1 MIEGIDQLLECMLV
15 ISDIAINRQVPAARG
30 PADEEDDEEEDD
42 EEEEDEIREPRRR
55 PIEPLHTVSELHL
68 TE

>member
-1 MIEGIDQLLECMLV
+1 MIEGVDQLLECKPG
-15 ISDIAINRQVPAARG
+15 SDLAIDGQVPSVRG
-30 PADEEDDEEEDD
+30 PDDEDDDEDD
-42 EEEEDEIREPRRR
+42 EEEEEEIREPRRS

>member
-15 ISDIAINRQVPAARG
+15 TSDLAINRQVPAARG
-30 PADEEDDEEEDD
+30 PDDEDDDDEDD
-42 EEEEDEIREPRRR
+42 EEEDEIREPRRR